1 MKIIIASDHAGFET
15 KQSLI
20 DYLSESGHEIEDLGP
35 LEYNS
40 TDDYPDFVAPAMQN
54 VQKDDESLG
63 IVLCKNGVG
72 VSMLANKFKGIRA
85 ALCFNA
91 EQAKSSK
98 IDDNANVLAISTQ
111 FLSQDEIPNVV
122 DSFLN
127 TPFGNAE
134 RHLRRL
140 DKVVLVEE
148 ENFK

>member
-1 MKIIIASDHAGFET
+1 M
-15 KQSLI
+15 
-20 DYLSESGHEIEDLGP
+20 EDLGP
-35 LEYNS
+35 VEYNS

-54 VQKDDESLG
+54 VQKDPGSLG

-85 ALCFNA
+85 ALCFSP

-98 IDDNANVLAISTQ
+98 LDDNANVLAISTQ
-111 FLSQDEIPNVV
+111 FLSQEEIPQVV
-122 DSFLN
+122 DAFLN

-140 DKVVLVEE
+140 DKVMLVEE

>member
-20 DYLSESGHEIEDLGP
+20 NYLTESGHEIEDLGP
-35 LEYNS
+35 VEYNS
-40 TDDYPDFVAPAMQN
+40 VDDYPDFIAPAMQN
-54 VQKDDESLG
+54 LQKNHNSLG

-85 ALCFNA
+85 ALCFNV

-111 FLSQDEIPNVV
+111 FLSQEEIPQVV
-122 DSFLN
+122 DVFLK

-140 DKVVLVEE
+140 EKVMLVEE